1 MGDRLSSLGDDNFF
15 ALTDAIEELDDVSG
29 GFGEG
34 DVGDHRV
41 DLLYDRS
48 IINCGG
54 RAIAT
59 ESIGRTHGDARFSS
73 KYSRYASTASRS
85 SNGVST
91 ASSIAWWRQEF
102 STALVKFSGEIGL
115 KCTKPS
121 STNPYEP

>member
-1 MGDRLSSLGDDNFF
+1 MIISSPC
-15 ALTDAIEELDDVSG
+15 TDAIEELDDVSG

-73 KYSRYASTASRS
+73 KVFQICQYSI
-85 SNGVST
+85 
-91 ASSIAWWRQEF
+91 SIE
-102 STALVKFSGEIGL
+102 
-115 KCTKPS
+115 
-121 STNPYEP
+121 